1 MTVQSDWAVLTDEQQ
16 QFFEDNGYLVIED
29 ALPPD
34 VVAELNAAAD
44 EIYDR
49 GKGRWWPGENGQAQ
63 FAELHCASRC
73 FSSVA
78 RLADHGA
85 SGVADSQLEYPDD
98 YLAPHCFALRSR
110 TL

>member
-34 VVAELNAAAD
+34 IVAELNAAAD

-49 GKGRWWPGENGQAQ
+49 EKAAGGLEKRASSICGIALCITMLFFSCSTGRPRRLWRGRFSTGI
-63 FAELHCASRC
+63 SR
-73 FSSVA
+73 
-78 RLADHGA
+78 
-85 SGVADSQLEYPDD
+85 
-98 YLAPHCFALRSR
+98 
-110 TL
+110 